1 MSKTIIT
8 FWRLWVG
15 KLPSLLLLVTSRLPS
30 RGVELLVPVAV
41 LHAFDSTAGAETLYN
56 NAHHPRFHTVTAD
69 WQGTESVTGH
79 PLLYSHGAT
88 AVQLH
93 GAGPAV
99 TCQATQ
105 VLPAMLVLA
114 QEQSLQVSFVASFD
128 PIPSDCKVSAFSL
141 DSKNDPSTACHHCK
155 RTDCSCLLGKHLWC
169 CKMHQAV

>member
-88 AVQLH
+88 ARCRPGCNLPSH
-93 GAGPAV
+93 ASAACYAG
-99 TCQATQ
+99 
-105 VLPAMLVLA
+105 
-114 QEQSLQVSFVASFD
+114 
-128 PIPSDCKVSAFSL
+128 FSTRTESS
-141 DSKNDPSTACHHCK
+141 SKFC
-155 RTDCSCLLGKHLWC
+155 RI
-169 CKMHQAV
+169 V